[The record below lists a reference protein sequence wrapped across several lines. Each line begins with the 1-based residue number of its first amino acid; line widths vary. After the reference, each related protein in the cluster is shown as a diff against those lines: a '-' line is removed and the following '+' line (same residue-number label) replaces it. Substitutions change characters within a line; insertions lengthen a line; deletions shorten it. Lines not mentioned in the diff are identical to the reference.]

1 MKTTRNL
8 IQLCLL
14 GAVLLQAVTG
24 GAQPVITSQPV
35 NQPVVWGGN
44 ATFSVLATGV
54 GPLTYQW
61 QLNGTNLPNNL
72 ITTVAG
78 GNLFNN
84 QPATNTILD
93 GATAAATDGAGNLF
107 IADFGNHVV
116 RKVGTNGVATV
127 VAGNGSASFS
137 GDGGAATNAGLNY
150 PINVIVDPV
159 GNLFIADSSNN
170 RIRKVDT
177 NGVISTVAGNGTIP
191 NFLNPQVGDNGA
203 ATNAEIYNPEGICL
217 DTNGNLFIADT
228 FDQRIRKVATNG
240 IITTVAGSGTGGYGG
255 DNGSATS
262 GTAKINNPTGVVV
275 DSTNNLYIADSGNH
289 RIRKVSAS
297 GLITTVAGT
306 GTAGYSGDG
315 GAATSAKINTP
326 FGVALDAAH
335 NLFIVDYGNFCIRKI
350 TNNIITTVAGNG
362 TNGYAGDGGLSTN
375 ANLSFLQ
382 NVSVD
387 KSGNLFIADAGNNRI
402 RKAGTN
408 GIITTVTGRNLND
421 GDFATNA
428 TLYHAYGTAFDA
440 VGNLYI
446 ADGGNNRIRKVDTNG
461 VISTVAGSGTP
472 AFSGDGGAATNA
484 SLNEPFNIALD
495 AWGNLFIPD
504 FNNYRIRK
512 VDTNGFI
519 STVAGTGSRGYSGDG
534 GPATNAQI
542 GWVYG
547 LAVDA
552 VGNYFIPD
560 VTYNRVR
567 KVDTNGYISTV
578 AGTGSTHG
586 FSGDGG
592 AATNANI
599 SSPESVALDAV
610 GNLYLADSSNYRIR
624 KVNTNGIINTVAG
637 NGSFTNSG
645 DGGAATNASF
655 APPWAI
661 TLDSTGNLFITDPL
675 NARVRKVGT
684 NGIITTV
691 AGNGIVGF
699 AGDGGAGNNAY
710 LSSPT
715 GLAVD
720 NANNVFITDRGNNRI
735 RKLAYVDY
743 ADQPTFTVANVTP
756 GSLSNYYSVIITS
769 ASGSVTSSVAT
780 VSLQL
785 PPITAAFTASNGL
798 CSFTWSAVS
807 NLTYQLQCAT
817 NLVAPVWLDL
827 GSPLTATNNSVS
839 ATDAAGADGQ
849 RFYRV
854 RLWP

>member
-350 TNNIITTVAGNG
+350 TNNIITTVDGNG

-408 GIITTVTGRNLND
+408 GIEW
-421 GDFATNA
+421 
-428 TLYHAYGTAFDA
+428 
-440 VGNLYI
+440 
-446 ADGGNNRIRKVDTNG
+446 K
-461 VISTVAGSGTP
+461 
-472 AFSGDGGAATNA
+472 
-484 SLNEPFNIALD
+484 
-495 AWGNLFIPD
+495 
-504 FNNYRIRK
+504 
-512 VDTNGFI
+512 
-519 STVAGTGSRGYSGDG
+519 
-534 GPATNAQI
+534 
-542 GWVYG
+542 
-547 LAVDA
+547 
-552 VGNYFIPD
+552 
-560 VTYNRVR
+560 
-567 KVDTNGYISTV
+567 
-578 AGTGSTHG
+578 
-586 FSGDGG
+586 
-592 AATNANI
+592 
-599 SSPESVALDAV
+599 
-610 GNLYLADSSNYRIR
+610 
-624 KVNTNGIINTVAG
+624 
-637 NGSFTNSG
+637 
-645 DGGAATNASF
+645 
-655 APPWAI
+655 
-661 TLDSTGNLFITDPL
+661 
-675 NARVRKVGT
+675 
-684 NGIITTV
+684 
-691 AGNGIVGF
+691 
-699 AGDGGAGNNAY
+699 
-710 LSSPT
+710 
-715 GLAVD
+715 
-720 NANNVFITDRGNNRI
+720 
-735 RKLAYVDY
+735 
-743 ADQPTFTVANVTP
+743 
-756 GSLSNYYSVIITS
+756 
-769 ASGSVTSSVAT
+769 
-780 VSLQL
+780 
-785 PPITAAFTASNGL
+785 
-798 CSFTWSAVS
+798 
-807 NLTYQLQCAT
+807 
-817 NLVAPVWLDL
+817 
-827 GSPLTATNNSVS
+827 
-839 ATDAAGADGQ
+839 
-849 RFYRV
+849 
-854 RLWP
+854 

>member
-1 MKTTRNL
+1 MKTKCKL
-8 IQLCLL
+8 IQLCLA
-14 GAVLLQAVTG
+14 GAVLLQAATS
-24 GAQPVITSQPV
+24 GAQPVITSQPA

-44 ATFSVLATGV
+44 ATFSVMATGV

-84 QPATNTILD
+84 QPVTNVILN
-93 GATAAATDGAGNLF
+93 GATAAATDSAGNLF
-107 IADFGNHVV
+107 IADCANHVV
-116 RKVGTNGVATV
+116 RKVGTNGVATI

-137 GDGGAATNAGLNY
+137 GDGGAATNAGLNR
-150 PINVIVDPV
+150 PFCVLVDSA
-159 GNLFIADSSNN
+159 GNLFITDTYNN

-191 NFLNPQVGDNGA
+191 NFINPQIGDNGP
-203 ATNAEIYNPEGICL
+203 ATNAELNTPEGICL

-228 FDQRIRKVATNG
+228 LDQRIRKVATNG
-240 IITTVAGSGTGGYGG
+240 IITTVAGSGTSGYGG
-255 DNGSATS
+255 DNGFATS
-262 GTAKINNPTGVVV
+262 GTAKIYNPTGVVV

-297 GLITTVAGT
+297 GFITTVAGT

-315 GAATSAKINTP
+315 GVATSAKINTP

-335 NLFIVDYGNFCIRKI
+335 NLFIVDYGNYCIRKI

-362 TNGYAGDGGLSTN
+362 TNGYSGDGGKATN
-375 ANLSFLQ
+375 ATLSGLQ

-387 KSGNLFIADAGNNRI
+387 KIGNLFIADWGNNRI
-402 RKAGTN
+402 RKMGTD
-408 GIITTVTGRNLND
+408 GIITTVAGRSLND
-421 GDFATNA
+421 GDLATNA
-428 TLYHAYGTAFDA
+428 TLNNAYGTAFDA
-440 VGNLYI
+440 TGNLYI
-446 ADGGNNRIRKVDTNG
+446 ADGNNNCIRKVNTNG
-461 VISTVAGSGTP
+461 VISTVAGNGLP
-472 AFSGDGGAATNA
+472 AFAGDGGAATNA
-484 SLNEPFNIALD
+484 SLNQPYNITLD
-495 AWGNLFIPD
+495 AWGNLFIAD
-504 FNNYRIRK
+504 FRNYRIRRVDTNGVITTVAGTGSFGYSGDGGPATNAQIGWVYGLAVDAVGNCFIPDQTYNRVRK

-534 GPATNAQI
+534 GPAA
-542 GWVYG
+542 
-547 LAVDA
+547 
-552 VGNYFIPD
+552 
-560 VTYNRVR
+560 
-567 KVDTNGYISTV
+567 
-578 AGTGSTHG
+578 
-586 FSGDGG
+586 
-592 AATNANI
+592 NANI
-599 SSPESVALDAV
+599 ASPQSVALDAA
-610 GNLYLADSSNYRIR
+610 GNLYLADSGNYRIR
-624 KVNTNGIINTVAG
+624 RVNTTGIINTVAG

-655 APPWAI
+655 GPPWAV
-661 TLDSTGNLFITDPL
+661 TVDSTDNLFITDPL
-675 NARVRKVGT
+675 NERIRKVGT

-691 AGNGIVGF
+691 AGNGIQGF
-699 AGDGGAGNNAY
+699 AGDGGAGNNAN
-710 LSSPT
+710 LSMPR

-720 NANNVFITDRGNNRI
+720 NANNVFITDTGNNRI

-743 ADQPTFTVANVTP
+743 ADQAAFTVANVTP